1 MEKSY
6 VEDIARF
13 LEPVK
18 KNVLRLAINRRFLA
32 LTNLFLAS
40 ILILSVMAL
49 ARDYLL
55 LRGKSALPSP
65 AGTTGRS
72 TPPGATLAGYAAAV
86 TDNPFGIHPALF
98 SPLKGVTRSE
108 EKNSTSATN
117 LKLLGTISG
126 TRGMGY
132 AVIQNM
138 KGVQEI
144 FKVGDDVFDEGTLEA
159 VKVDAV
165 YLKGGTRIGIVDI
178 SGKGQSGSG
187 TPAAQGA
194 SPSGVKPPGASL
206 PGQGAMPPPQ
216 DPSLSSYIKPA
227 GDNSYVVDQ
236 AMIQNAVENPR
247 QLMTEARLQPRY
259 ADGKQEGFTML
270 EIKKGGIYDHL
281 GLRNGDILL
290 SINEFKLNDPE
301 TGLQAFTALRGA
313 QSIQLNVLR
322 GDQPVTLNYQIK

>member
-18 KNVLRLAINRRFLA
+18 KNVLRLAVNRRFLA
-32 LTNLFLAS
+32 LANLLLTCVLLLA
-40 ILILSVMAL
+40 VMAL
-49 ARDYLL
+49 ARDYLSM
-55 LRGKSALPSP
+55 RGKTAPPSAMG
-65 AGTTGRS
+65 AIDKS
-72 TPPGATLAGYAAAV
+72 TPHGITLAGYAAAV

-98 SPLKGVTRSE
+98 SPLKGVTRGE
-108 EKNSTSATN
+108 EKNSAPATN

-126 TRGMGY
+126 TRGLGY

-144 FKVGDDVFDEGTLEA
+144 FKVGDDVFDEGALA
-159 VKVDAV
+159 VVKPDAV
-165 YLKGGTRIGIVDI
+165 YLKGGARIGIVDI
-178 SGKGQSGSG
+178 AAKGQSG
-187 TPAAQGA
+187 
-194 SPSGVKPPGASL
+194 PGASAAQVPAPAGARPPAAPL
-206 PGQGAMPPPQ
+206 PGQSAMSPAQ
-216 DPSLSSYIKPA
+216 DTGLSSYIKPA

-259 ADGKQEGFTML
+259 ADGKQEGFIMM

-281 GLRNGDILL
+281 GLRNGDVLL

-313 QSIQLNVLR
+313 QSINLNVLR